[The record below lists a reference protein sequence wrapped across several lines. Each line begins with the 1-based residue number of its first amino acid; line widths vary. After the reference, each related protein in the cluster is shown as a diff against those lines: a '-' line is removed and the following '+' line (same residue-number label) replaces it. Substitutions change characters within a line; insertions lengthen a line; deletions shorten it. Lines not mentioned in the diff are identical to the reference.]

1 MEGILQRIHHLG
13 YVVPSIEP
21 IVKLYGDLW
30 KARLGF
36 HNIIEH
42 RGLEIAWF
50 YVGNNIVEF
59 IRPLNNNCQETEF
72 LRSHGPSLH
81 HVAFLV
87 EDIER
92 ALDVLEMKK
101 LPKSELHI
109 RLSDV
114 GNWRVLTL
122 PKELTSG
129 IITQLVDFRR
139 GM

>member
-21 IVKLYGDLW
+21 VVELYGSLW

-36 HNIIEH
+36 HSVIEH

-50 YVGNNIVEF
+50 YVDDNIVEF
-59 IRPLNNNCQETEF
+59 ICPINNACKEAEF
-72 LRSHGPSLH
+72 LRIHGPSLH

-92 ALDVLEMKK
+92 ALDALKIKK
-101 LPKSELHI
+101 SLKSELHI

-129 IITQLVDFRR
+129 IITQLVDFRC